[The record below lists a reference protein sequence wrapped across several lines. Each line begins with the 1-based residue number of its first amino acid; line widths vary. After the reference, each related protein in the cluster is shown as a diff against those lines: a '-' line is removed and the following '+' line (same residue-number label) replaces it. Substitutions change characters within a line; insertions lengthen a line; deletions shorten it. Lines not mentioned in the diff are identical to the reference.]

1 MAVERRVAIPEG
13 VSAEIDG
20 TVFKVSGPKGNLER
34 NLRYPNI
41 ELTLE
46 GDEFVVS
53 THSGR
58 KKINAMV
65 GTLSAHARNM
75 CHGVT
80 DGYVYRMKVVYS
92 HFPIQI
98 KLAGD
103 RLEIANFLGEKESRF
118 ARIDEGVKVKLGSDE
133 ITVSGISK
141 EAVGQTAARVE
152 LATKVRNRDPRV
164 FQDGIYIVEKA

>member
-20 TVFKVSGPKGNLER
+20 TVFKVSGPKGNLAR

-41 ELTLE
+41 ELALD

-53 THSGR
+53 TPSGR
-58 KKINAMV
+58 KKITAMV
-65 GTLSAHARNM
+65 GTLAAHARNM

-80 DGYVYRMKVVYS
+80 DGYEYRMKVVYS

-98 KLAGD
+98 KLAGA
-103 RLEIANFLGEKESRF
+103 RLEIANFLGEKEARF
-118 ARIDEGVKVKLGSDE
+118 ARIDEGVTVKLGSDE
-133 ITVSGISK
+133 ITLNGIDK
-141 EAVGQTAARVE
+141 EAVGQTAARIE